1 MKNIK
6 VSRAVRSEA
15 VTHAMEDC
23 TRLPEVAKEFG
34 VSQGELRRWVH
45 DQIIRKAQLGEAA
58 YVRQRMSDLTSRR
71 SANGLDRVS
80 FQAAGSFLEHAEH
93 HDTLTHGDPLR
104 LFWWPKPYPGN
115 YGDWLSPLILQK
127 LSSRPVLFHRLG
139 GEVSVP
145 HLLSVGSIGR
155 FATGSS
161 VLCGTGV
168 SSRDTELAPDAT
180 YISLRGPYSAKC
192 LVASGGPRVERFGDP
207 AIVLPRLIQS
217 NAVKDRGDRYALV
230 RHFSHRK
237 IDLSLP
243 DNMVELSIYRSG
255 EESIREFIDELHR
268 YQAVITSAMHVYITC
283 HAYGIPVA
291 LVSFEGHEGAVHGDH
306 IKYHDY
312 AAGAGVPER
321 SPEVIGADLRNMD
334 LHNLIHHEQISGS
347 AMDEVASALG
357 DAIAAFDRANAG
369 QGLS

>member
-80 FQAAGSFLEHAEH
+80 FHAAGSFLEHAEH
-93 HDTLTHGDPLR
+93 HDTLTHGDLLQ

-139 GEVSVP
+139 GEVSV
-145 HLLSVGSIGR
+145 
-155 FATGSS
+155 
-161 VLCGTGV
+161 
-168 SSRDTELAPDAT
+168 
-180 YISLRGPYSAKC
+180 
-192 LVASGGPRVERFGDP
+192 
-207 AIVLPRLIQS
+207 
-217 NAVKDRGDRYALV
+217 
-230 RHFSHRK
+230 
-237 IDLSLP
+237 
-243 DNMVELSIYRSG
+243 
-255 EESIREFIDELHR
+255 
-268 YQAVITSAMHVYITC
+268 
-283 HAYGIPVA
+283 
-291 LVSFEGHEGAVHGDH
+291 
-306 IKYHDY
+306 
-312 AAGAGVPER
+312 
-321 SPEVIGADLRNMD
+321 
-334 LHNLIHHEQISGS
+334 
-347 AMDEVASALG
+347 
-357 DAIAAFDRANAG
+357 
-369 QGLS
+369 